1 MKFIIFLLLLIPFFG
16 ISRSVGT
23 KVFKQ
28 DMAVHHTK
36 KQGFK
41 IIEEIFE
48 EHSHAVAEHDGV

>member
-48 EHSHAVAEHDGV
+48 ELDM